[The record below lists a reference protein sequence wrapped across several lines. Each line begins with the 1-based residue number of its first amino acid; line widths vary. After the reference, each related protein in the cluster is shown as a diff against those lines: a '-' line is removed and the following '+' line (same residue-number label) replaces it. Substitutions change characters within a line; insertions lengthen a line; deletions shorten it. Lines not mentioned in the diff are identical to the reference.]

1 MRKSV
6 EDDKKYQLSYYYA
19 HKEEISEKNRL
30 RYQEKKKFKAE
41 GSNDFNKV
49 VADMLNSDFEFEDIE
64 AKIVSFYAPNTPI
77 LDMIKD
83 LDKKNKEYLFYKA
96 ACDCKA
102 AEWEPLLK
110 KSVMEGIK

>member
-19 HKEEISEKNRL
+19 HKEEISQKNRL

-49 VADMLNSDFEFEDIE
+49 VA
-64 AKIVSFYAPNTPI
+64 
-77 LDMIKD
+77 
-83 LDKKNKEYLFYKA
+83 
-96 ACDCKA
+96 
-102 AEWEPLLK
+102 
-110 KSVMEGIK
+110 